1 MLSSNRVDLGKNIA
15 DLEVDPGEVDRNGLD
30 GNPPLV
36 ARGQH
41 LADLVDNR
49 QVQAVDQVGV
59 FQNPDKD
66 SRAEN
71 AFFRIDPPGQSFI
84 AADLA
89 GQAADLHLV
98 VRLDP
103 ALVQGLLEVS
113 QDIVAID
120 VLFPDAF
127 VKNVIQLS

>member
-1 MLSSNRVDLGKNIA
+1 MS
-15 DLEVDPGEVDRNGLD
+15 
-30 GNPPLV
+30 
-36 ARGQH
+36 
-41 LADLVDNR
+41 
-49 QVQAVDQVGV
+49 V
-59 FQNPDKD
+59 FQNSDKD
-66 SRAEN
+66 GRAED
-71 AFFRIDPPGQSFI
+71 AFFRVDPPGQGFI
-84 AADLA
+84 AANLA